1 MLPVAVGTIK
11 RAILLDNLALLE
23 HPAPLAVAVDLVV
36 QVDPAAAVNL
46 VIQVVVVKVEALV
59 APVVVHHVVLVLP
72 AVQAHQAVKDLM
84 AILVVL
90 VNPVNLVNPE
100 HPETLVLRDQVDNLD
115 NPVDLV
121 VIGVNLHLVVLLVV
135 KVVALLRVT
144 SIK

>member
-1 MLPVAVGTIK
+1 
-11 RAILLDNLALLE
+11 
-23 HPAPLAVAVDLVV
+23 
-36 QVDPAAAVNL
+36 
-46 VIQVVVVKVEALV
+46 
-59 APVVVHHVVLVLP
+59 
-72 AVQAHQAVKDLM
+72 M